1 MKYFSSKT
9 EGLFNFSDLRKPSIK
24 VAYALMF
31 VFMLFIAA
39 ICIFPVLW
47 VFLSG
52 FKEPSELY
60 QIPPTFFP
68 KSFELRKVKDV
79 IGQINLS
86 KYFINTFWII
96 IGSLI
101 FDIIINGL
109 AGYVLSRLKP
119 LGTPILET
127 LVFWSML
134 LPSVSMAPLYMTF
147 VDMPLIHVNL
157 TGTFLPLFLMA
168 GCNAFNIMLFRNF
181 FNGIPMD
188 YVEAARIDGCSDAG
202 IFRHIILPL
211 SKPIVV
217 VVAIFNIIASWS
229 NFMWP
234 YLILGD
240 SGREPISVLLYSLS
254 LGKLNIND
262 SELML
267 IVMLSILPPIV
278 IYALLSKHITG
289 GLNMSGIK
297 G

>member
-1 MKYFSSKT
+1 MQYFNLKT
-9 EGLFNFSDLRKPSIK
+9 DGLFNFSDLRKPGIRI
-24 VAYALMF
+24 VYALMF
-31 VFMLFIAA
+31 VFMLLISAA
-39 ICIFPVLW
+39 CIFPVLW

-60 QIPPTFFP
+60 QIPPTFLP
-68 KSFELRKVKDV
+68 KSFELGKVKD
-79 IGQINLS
+79 IISQINLN
-86 KYFINTFWII
+86 KYFINTLWII

-127 LVFWSML
+127 LIFWSML
-134 LPSVSMAPLYMTF
+134 LPSISMAPLYMTF
-147 VDMPLIHVNL
+147 VDMPIVHANL
-157 TGTFLPLFLMA
+157 TGTFLPMFLMA
-168 GCNAFNIMLFRNF
+168 GCNAFNIMMFRNF

-188 YVEAARIDGCSDAG
+188 YIEAARIDGCSDLG
-202 IFRHIILPL
+202 IFRNIILPL

-217 VVAIFNIIASWS
+217 VVAIFSIIASWS

-234 YLILGD
+234 YLILSD
-240 SGREPISVLLYSLS
+240 SGREPISILLYNLS

-289 GLNMSGIK
+289 GVNMSGIK